1 MDFMISFMNMLQ
13 GAEVVGIHMKSSI
26 KNISIIGAGAMG
38 AVYARMLYDMD
49 PGSISFVARGGRME
63 RLRQEGLIVN
73 GKLYNIPVISP
84 EDHTTPAGLIIVAVK
99 NQHLDATIHD
109 MRNCVGPETTIISVM
124 NGIDSEERIG
134 AVCGMDKVLYCVA
147 LGIDALREGNRVIYT
162 TQGKLFFGESANP
175 SPTQRV
181 KRVQELFGRA
191 GIVYETPP
199 DMLHVLW
206 WKFMINVGIN
216 QASAVLRAPY
226 SVFQTSE
233 EARALMESA
242 IWEVIGLA
250 QKAGVNLSEADIS
263 GFDPFL
269 ARLSPHGKT
278 SMLQDVE
285 AGRKTE
291 VEMFAGRVIALGRQ
305 YDIPVPVNQMLFDKI
320 KAIESQT

>member
-1 MDFMISFMNMLQ
+1 MK
-13 GAEVVGIHMKSSI
+13 AMKSAI

-49 PGSISFVARGGRME
+49 PGCISFVARGDRME
-63 RLRQEGLIVN
+63 RLRGDGLIVN
-73 GKLYNIPVISP
+73 GKLYNIPVTSA
-84 EDHTTPAGLIIVAVK
+84 EDRTTPANLIIVAVK
-99 NQHLDATIHD
+99 NQHLDDAIHD

-134 AVCGMDKVLYCVA
+134 AVYGMDKVLYCVA
-147 LGIDALREGNRVIYT
+147 LGIDALREGNCIIYT
-162 TQGKLFFGESANP
+162 TQGKLFFGEAANP
-175 SPTQRV
+175 SPTQWL
-181 KRVQELFGRA
+181 KRVQELLDRA

-199 DMLHVLW
+199 DMIRVLW
-206 WKFMINVGIN
+206 WKFMINAGIN
-216 QASAVLRAPY
+216 QASAVLGAPY
-226 SVFQTSE
+226 AAFQTSK

-242 IWEVIGLA
+242 MREVIGLA
-250 QKAGVNLSEADIS
+250 KKAGVNLSEADIS

-269 ARLSPHGKT
+269 ARLNPQGKT

-291 VEMFAGRVIALGRQ
+291 VEMFAGRVIALSKQ

-320 KAIESQT
+320 KAIESQK